1 MLAAAVV
8 LAALGSGSA
17 CLEDRPRP
25 APPFI
30 RLTIDQATVA
40 SPDTVTGTITV
51 NDDDGIDSVWLA
63 VDTVRRGDD
72 GFFQVR
78 YVRPYRFPVPGGLV
92 FSDLVPIHG
101 EARDIVGF
109 VGVRDTFVRVRGP

>member
-1 MLAAAVV
+1 MV
-8 LAALGSGSA
+8 LAALGSA

-25 APPFI
+25 APPVI
-30 RLTIDQATVA
+30 RLTIDQAAVR

-51 NDDDGIDSVWLA
+51 DDEDGIDSVWLA

-72 GFFQVR
+72 GFFQTT
-78 YVRPYRFPVPGGLV
+78 YVRTYRFPVPAGR
-92 FSDLVPIHG
+92 VPGDSVRLEG
-101 EARDIVGF
+101 EARDVVGF

>member
-1 MLAAAVV
+1 MV
-8 LAALGSGSA
+8 LAALGSA

-51 NDDDGIDSVWLA
+51 DDDDGVDSVWFA
-63 VDTVRRGDD
+63 VDTVRRGYD
-72 GFFQVR
+72 GYFQTS
-78 YVRPYRFPVPGGLV
+78 YVRTYRFPVPGGLV
-92 FSDLVPIHG
+92 FSDSVPIHG

>member
-1 MLAAAVV
+1 ML
-8 LAALGSGSA
+8 LAALGSA

-30 RLTIDQATVA
+30 RMTIDQATVA

-51 NDDDGIDSVWLA
+51 DDEDGIDSVWLK

-72 GFFQVR
+72 GFFQTT
-78 YVRPYRFPVPGGLV
+78 YVRTYKFPVPAGRV
-92 FSDLVPIHG
+92 FGDTIHLQG

-109 VGVRDTFVRVRGP
+109 LGVRDTFVRVRGP

>member
-1 MLAAAVV
+1 VL
-8 LAALGSGSA
+8 LAALGSA

-30 RLTIDQATVA
+30 RMTIDQATVA

-51 NDDDGIDSVWLA
+51 DDEDGIDSVWLK

-72 GFFQVR
+72 GFFQTT
-78 YVRPYRFPVPGGLV
+78 YVRTYKFPVPAGRV
-92 FSDLVPIHG
+92 FGDTIHLQG

-109 VGVRDTFVRVRGP
+109 LGVRDTFVRVRGP

>member
-1 MLAAAVV
+1 MAAA
-8 LAALGSGSA
+8 A

-30 RLTIDQATVA
+30 RLTIDQDSVR

-51 NDDDGIDSVWLA
+51 RDDDGIDSVWLS

-72 GFFQVR
+72 GFFQPT
-78 YVRPYRFPVPGGLV
+78 YVSTYRFPVPAGRVLG
-92 FSDLVPIHG
+92 DLVPIHG
-101 EARDIVGF
+101 EARDVVGF
-109 VGVRDTFVRVRGP
+109 LGVRDTFVRVRGP

>member
-1 MLAAAVV
+1 MV
-8 LAALGSGSA
+8 LAALGNA

-51 NDDDGIDSVWLA
+51 DDEDGIDSVWLA

-72 GFFQVR
+72 GFFQTT
-78 YVRPYRFPVPGGLV
+78 YVRTYRFPVPAGRV
-92 FSDLVPIHG
+92 FGDTIRLQG

-109 VGVRDTFVRVRGP
+109 LGVRDTFVRVRGP